1 MDVDCDERYEDGF
14 NILFS
19 MLENKSDASLF
30 ILNVLDWTGQ
40 DLKLISEKL
49 IKLN

>member
-1 MDVDCDERYEDGF
+1 
-14 NILFS
+14 
-19 MLENKSDASLF
+19 MLENNSDASLF

-49 IKLN
+49 IKLNYEKGNDLDKMRNFLIRK